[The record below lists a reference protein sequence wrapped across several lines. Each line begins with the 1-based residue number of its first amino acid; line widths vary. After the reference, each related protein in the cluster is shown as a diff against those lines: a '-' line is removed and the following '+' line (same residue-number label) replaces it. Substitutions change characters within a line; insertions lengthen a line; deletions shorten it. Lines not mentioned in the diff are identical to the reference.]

1 MVRRGRLKAV
11 VVRAFLIGCAV
22 LLLVVGCSGGRSEAP
37 QEDKEQGHTEA
48 TNKEQPRSPEASAS
62 EQARCEGTRTTVRQG
77 FHRRRED
84 FLTNDLPGCP
94 KGGALTGTD
103 RSDNLDGKEGDDEV
117 RGLDERDFLFGG
129 PANDMIYGGPD
140 SDWWLVGGAGNDV
153 IHGGPGDDSLHDGGD
168 GDDVIYGG
176 DGDDDSMYGG
186 NGADVLYGGDGSD
199 FLSTKGEDRQPDKL
213 YCGEGKDEY
222 EADKN
227 DFVSSSCE
235 EVAEWTVIY

>member
-1 MVRRGRLKAV
+1 MA

-22 LLLVVGCSGGRSEAP
+22 LLVVGCAGVRSEAP
-37 QEDKEQGHTEA
+37 KEQDQGHAEA
-48 TNKEQPRSPEASAS
+48 TEGQARSPEAAAP
-62 EQARCEGTRTTVRQG
+62 EQARCGGTRTTVRQG

-94 KGGALTGTD
+94 KGGPLTGTD
-103 RSDNLDGKEGDDEV
+103 KSDNLDGKDGDDEV
-117 RGLDERDFLFGG
+117 RGYGERDFLFGG
-129 PANDMIYGGPD
+129 PANDVLY
-140 SDWWLVGGAGNDV
+140 
-153 IHGGPGDDSLHDGGD
+153 GGPGDDSLLTGGD

-176 DGDDDSMYGG
+176 DGHEGEMYGDS
-186 NGADVLYGGDGSD
+186 GADVLHGGDGGD
-199 FLSTKGEDRQPDKL
+199 FLSTMGDRQPDKL
-213 YCGEGKDEY
+213 YCGEGKDTY

>member
-1 MVRRGRLKAV
+1 MAS
-11 VVRAFLIGCAV
+11 FSIGCAV
-22 LLLVVGCSGGRSEAP
+22 LLVLGCSGVRTGDP
-37 QEDKEQGHTEA
+37 QEEQQGHIEA
-48 TNKEQPRSPEASAS
+48 TNKEQPRSPEARAS

-94 KGGALTGTD
+94 KGGPLTGTD
-103 RSDNLDGKEGDDEV
+103 KSDNLDGKEGDDEV
-117 RGLDERDFLFGG
+117 RGLGERDFLFGG
-129 PANDMIYGGPD
+129 PDDDVIHGGPG
-140 SDWWLVGGAGNDV
+140 SDWWFFGGAGDDV
-153 IHGGPGDDSLHDGGD
+153 IHGGPGDDSLLTGGD
-168 GDDVIYGG
+168 GDDVVYGG
-176 DGDDDSMYGG
+176 DGDEGEIYGDG
-186 NGADVLYGGDGSD
+186 GKDVLYGGDGSD

-235 EVAEWTVIY
+235 EVVEWTVIY